1 MPPRAAVSQASLS
14 FTISIISRSLPKGRR
29 RGNND
34 FNRNHD
40 FLLHVKQ
47 SRSCVFVNALLFG
60 YTLEGID
67 LCAENTMVNPVFQSE
82 RDGK

>member
-1 MPPRAAVSQASLS
+1 MIL
-14 FTISIISRSLPKGRR
+14 TEIMI
-29 RGNND
+29 
-34 FNRNHD
+34 

-47 SRSCVFVNALLFG
+47 SRSYVFMNALLFG

-82 RDGK
+82 RDGKQESK